1 MSEIRDFNKMVLSEV
16 LQAINDEPSLMD
28 KGQPFAFQPHSALA
42 IVFAHAYI
50 PAAKFKLPDG
60 DPPYNK
66 EERKPGMTSSD
77 LLYAIRRHRF
87 SYFVDSAIDQRKRE
101 QLFIML
107 LETVCNDE
115 AKVLLAVKD
124 QKLDLLYPNLTYDLL
139 EQYGYLPTRSEQEK
153 AEAKSKSNV
162 GKKDEVPAES
172 QSHDTA
178 SKTHSKPSTKRG
190 TSTRT
195 TKHTTSRK
203 TKENVADTQQS

>member
-77 LLYAIRRHRF
+77 LHIAFRRNRF
-87 SYFVDSAIDQRKRE
+87 SYYVDSTIDQRKRE

-107 LETVCNDE
+107 IETVCNDE
-115 AKVLLAVKD
+115 AKVLLAIKD

-153 AEAKSKSNV
+153 AEAKSKSDMDE
-162 GKKDEVPAES
+162 KDEVPAES
-172 QSHDTA
+172 KPVDTP
-178 SKTHSKPSTKRG
+178 SKTRSKASAKRG
-190 TSTRT
+190 ASTRT
-195 TKHTTSRK
+195 TKRTTARK
-203 TKENVADTQQS
+203 TKENVADTQ

>member
-77 LLYAIRRHRF
+77 LLYAIRRNRF
-87 SYFVDSAIDQRKRE
+87 SYFVDSTIDQRKRE

-115 AKVLLAVKD
+115 AKVLLAIKD

-153 AEAKSKSNV
+153 AEAKSKSDMDE
-162 GKKDEVPAES
+162 KDEVPAES

-178 SKTHSKPSTKRG
+178 SKTRSKPSSKRG

-195 TKHTTSRK
+195 TKHTTPRK

>member
-1 MSEIRDFNKMVLSEV
+1 MNEIRDFNKMVLSEV

-50 PAAKFKLPDG
+50 PAAKFKLPEG
-60 DPPYNK
+60 DPPFNN

-77 LLYAIRRHRF
+77 LLYAIRRNRF

-107 LETVCNDE
+107 LETVCNEE
-115 AKVLLAVKD
+115 AKVLLAIKD
-124 QKLDLLYPNLTYDLL
+124 QNLDLLYPNLTYELL
-139 EQYGYLPTRSEQEK
+139 EQYGYLPARSEKEI

-162 GKKDEVPAES
+162 DQKSEVSVES
-172 QSHDTA
+172 KPVDTP
-178 SKTHSKPSTKRG
+178 SKTRSKASAKRG
-190 TSTRT
+190 ASTRT
-195 TKHTTSRK
+195 TKRTTARK
-203 TKENVADTQQS
+203 TKENVADTQ

>member
-1 MSEIRDFNKMVLSEV
+1 MSEVRNFNKMVLSEV

-50 PAAKFKLPDG
+50 PAAKFKLPEG
-60 DPPYNK
+60 DPPFNN

-77 LLYAIRRHRF
+77 LLYAIRRNRF

-115 AKVLLAVKD
+115 AKVLLAIKD
-124 QKLDLLYPNLTYDLL
+124 QKLDLLYPNLTYELL
-139 EQYGYLPTRSEQEK
+139 EQYEYLPARSEKEI
-153 AEAKSKSNV
+153 AEAKSKSHV
-162 GKKDEVPAES
+162 VEKSEVSAES
-172 QSHDTA
+172 QPGDA
-178 SKTHSKPSTKRG
+178 PSKTRSKAGAKRS

-195 TKHTTSRK
+195 AKRTTTCK
-203 TKENVADTQQS
+203 TKENVADTQ

>member
-77 LLYAIRRHRF
+77 LLYAIRRNRF
-87 SYFVDSAIDQRKRE
+87 SYFVDSTIDQRKRE

-107 LETVCNDE
+107 IETVCNDE
-115 AKVLLAVKD
+115 AKVLLAIKD

-153 AEAKSKSNV
+153 AEAKSKSDMDE
-162 GKKDEVPAES
+162 KDEVSAES
-172 QSHDTA
+172 KPVDTP
-178 SKTHSKPSTKRG
+178 SKTRSKASAKRG
-190 TSTRT
+190 ASTRT
-195 TKHTTSRK
+195 TKRTTARK
-203 TKENVADTQQS
+203 TKENVADTQ

>member
-77 LLYAIRRHRF
+77 LLYAIRRNRF
-87 SYFVDSAIDQRKRE
+87 SYFVDSTIDQRKRE

-115 AKVLLAVKD
+115 AKVLLAIKD

-139 EQYGYLPTRSEQEK
+139 EQYGYLPTRPEQEK
-153 AEAKSKSNV
+153 AEAKSKSDMDE
-162 GKKDEVPAES
+162 KDEVPAES

-178 SKTHSKPSTKRG
+178 SKTRSKPSSKRG

-195 TKHTTSRK
+195 TKHTTARK
-203 TKENVADTQQS
+203 TKENVADTQ